1 MRIRYVFMSGISV
14 FCLLAALPAF
24 AYQSGSQRG
33 GQSAPVGQPAGGMM
47 QRDQLRT
54 QDRTTLKDRSQIYGS
69 QLMTPAE
76 RRAYRDQM
84 RNLKTAQEREAL
96 RKQHHEQ
103 MQKRAA
109 ERGMRLPDMP
119 PGQGAGMGPGGGM
132 GRGAGMGPGGGMG
145 PGMGPGAGMR
155 QGTQQ
160 QTMQQ
165 QQNQG
170 TEKQVQQKQST
181 EQQTQQQKDD
191 GNR

>member
-14 FCLLAALPAF
+14 FCLLATLPAF
-24 AYQSGSQRG
+24 AYQSGGGQRG
-33 GQSAPVGQPAGGMM
+33 GQSAPVGQPAAGTM

-54 QDRTTLKDRSQIYGS
+54 QDRTTLNDRSQIYGS

-84 RNLKTAQEREAL
+84 RSLKTAQEREAL

-119 PGQGAGMGPGGGM
+119 PGQGAGMGPG
-132 GRGAGMGPGGGMG
+132 
-145 PGMGPGAGMR
+145 AGMR
-155 QGTQQ
+155 QATQQ

-170 TEKQVQQKQST
+170 TEKQVEQKQGT
-181 EQQTQQQKDD
+181 EQRTQQQKDD

>member
-1 MRIRYVFMSGISV
+1 MRIRYVFMFGISV
-14 FCLLAALPAF
+14 VCPLATLPAF
-24 AYQSGSQRG
+24 AYQSGGGQRG
-33 GQSAPVGQPAGGMM
+33 GQSAPVSQPAGGMM

-84 RNLKTAQEREAL
+84 RSMKTAEEREAL
-96 RKQHHEQ
+96 RKQHHEE

-119 PGQGAGMGPGGGM
+119 PRQGA
-132 GRGAGMGPGGGMG
+132 GMG

-181 EQQTQQQKDD
+181 QQQTQQQKDD

>member
-1 MRIRYVFMSGISV
+1 MRIRYVFMSGISA
-14 FCLLAALPAF
+14 FCLLATLPAF
-24 AYQSGSQRG
+24 AYQSGGGQRG
-33 GQSAPVGQPAGGMM
+33 GQSSPVGQPAGGMM

-54 QDRTTLKDRSQIYGS
+54 QDRTTLNDRSQIYGS

-84 RNLKTAQEREAL
+84 RSLKTAQEREAL

-119 PGQGAGMGPGGGM
+119 PGQGAGMGPV
-132 GRGAGMGPGGGMG
+132 GGMG

-160 QTMQQ
+160 QTVQQ